1 MIRWHCGT
9 VDELIDSAFRSLF
22 DEHDLK
28 CQTFAGSADQV
39 RQARRF
45 VGRVLGDCPVA
56 DVAALLVSEL
66 ATNAIIHTASGKDGR
81 FAVIVHCTG
90 TWARVE
96 VWDEGSVS
104 TPVACSHGTPG
115 ESGYGLG
122 LVELMA
128 SRWGQEG
135 GVRGRVVWFELEGK

>member
-1 MIRWHCGT
+1 MIRWHYGT
-9 VDELIDSAFRSLF
+9 VDKLIASAFRPPF
-22 DEHDLK
+22 NEHDLK
-28 CQTFAGSADQV
+28 RQTFAGSVDQV
-39 RQARRF
+39 RQARSF
-45 VGRVLGDCPVA
+45 VGRVLDDCPVA
-56 DVAALLVSEL
+56 DVAALLASEL
-66 ATNAIIHTASGKDGR
+66 ATNAIIHTASGKDGK
-81 FAVIVHCTG
+81 FAVIVHCAG

-104 TPVACSHGTPG
+104 IPVACSRGTPG

-135 GVRGRVVWFELEGK
+135 GVRGRVVWFELEWE